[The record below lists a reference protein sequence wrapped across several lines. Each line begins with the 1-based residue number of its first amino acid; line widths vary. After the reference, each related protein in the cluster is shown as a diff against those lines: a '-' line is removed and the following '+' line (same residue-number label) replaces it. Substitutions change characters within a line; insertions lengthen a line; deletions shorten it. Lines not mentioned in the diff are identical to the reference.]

1 MQIANNKIVTLDYIL
16 KDSEGQVI
24 DSSEGQENF
33 VYLHGASN
41 IVPGLEKA
49 LTGKKIGVEFDVT
62 VSPEDGY
69 GTRDEALVD
78 EVPRAMFNGND
89 VQLGMQFHAETP
101 DGEKMVVSVIEFD
114 DDTVKVDG
122 NHPLSGAVLD
132 FTIKVVSIRDASE
145 TEISH
150 GHAHQPGGC
159 GHE

>member
-1 MQIANNKIVTLDYIL
+1 MQIANNKIVTLDYVL

-24 DSSEGQENF
+24 DSSEGREDF

-49 LTGKKIGVEFDVT
+49 LTGKKIGIEFEVT
-62 VSPEDGY
+62 VSPEEGY
-69 GTRDEALVD
+69 GTRNEALVD
-78 EVPRAMFNGND
+78 EVPRAMFNGNE

-101 DGEKMVVSVIEFD
+101 DGEKMIVSVIEFD
-114 DDTVKVDG
+114 DDVVKVDG

-132 FTIKVVSIRDASE
+132 FTIKVVGIRDASE

-150 GHAHQPGGC
+150 GHVHQPGGC

>member
-1 MQIANNKIVTLDYIL
+1 MQIANNKIVTLDYVL

-24 DSSEGQENF
+24 DSSEGREDF

-49 LTGKKIGVEFDVT
+49 LTGKKIGIEFEVT
-62 VSPEDGY
+62 VSPEEGY
-69 GTRDEALVD
+69 GTRNEALVD
-78 EVPRAMFNGND
+78 EVPRAMFNGNE

-101 DGEKMVVSVIEFD
+101 DGEKMIVSVIEFD
-114 DDTVKVDG
+114 DDVVKVDG

-150 GHAHQPGGC
+150 GHVHQPGGC

>member
-1 MQIANNKIVTLDYIL
+1 MQIANNKIVTLDYVL
-16 KDSEGQVI
+16 KDAEGQVI
-24 DSSEGQENF
+24 DSSEGREDF

-69 GTRDEALVD
+69 GTRNEALVD
-78 EVPRAMFNGND
+78 EVPRTMFTGNE

-101 DGEKMVVSVIEFD
+101 DGEKMIVSVIEFD
-114 DDTVKVDG
+114 DETVKVDG

-132 FTIKVVSIRDASE
+132 FTIKVVDIRDASE
-145 TEISH
+145 IEINH
-150 GHAHQPGGC
+150 GHVHQPGGC
-159 GHE
+159 GHK